1 VACHGDVTFLSR
13 CIAGITQR
21 TADGDVSRG
30 KQETASNLPVLSS
43 SQIPQRIATN
53 LPEQRPHV
61 LAVAADKA
69 VLRLL
74 RFALESYG
82 FEVATVDDAENAL
95 AVARGTSIDTVLL
108 DLSTSAAPRLDS
120 IASFKQ
126 LGVPVVALSETRDPA
141 TQQAAFNAGADDFI
155 SKPFDT
161 ADLAARVR
169 YLLGGES
176 VYGEHAVFTFD
187 DLHLDLIRRRI
198 VRNGSIMVLTDSEWS
213 LLQVLAERAPDVVL
227 YDEILARAFGDEY
240 RDDLHYLRAC
250 MSRLRAKLGDAASA
264 NPLIRDFHGVGYRL
278 AVPQSR
284 SQ

>member
-1 VACHGDVTFLSR
+1 
-13 CIAGITQR
+13 
-21 TADGDVSRG
+21 
-30 KQETASNLPVLSS
+30 
-43 SQIPQRIATN
+43 

-82 FEVATVDDAENAL
+82 FDVATVEDAQSGLAL
-95 AVARGTSIDTVLL
+95 TRGTSIDTVLL
-108 DLSTSAAPRLDS
+108 DLSAPVGPRLDV

-126 LGVPVVALSETRDPA
+126 LGVAVVALSGSRDPA
-141 TQQAAFNAGADDFI
+141 NQQAAFNAGADDFI

-176 VYGEHAVFTFD
+176 VYGEHAVFILG
-187 DLHLDLIRRRI
+187 DLEVDLIRRKI
-198 VRNGSIMVLTDSEWS
+198 VRNGSIMVLTESEWS
-213 LLQVLAERAPDVVL
+213 LIQVLAERAPDVVL

-250 MSRLRAKLGDAASA
+250 MSRLRAKLGDATAA
-264 NPLIRDFHGVGYRL
+264 NALIRDFHGVGYRL
-278 AVPQSR
+278 AVPKVR